1 MKIFVAL
8 KEKFGVND
16 YIGCYSTEQKAA
28 LAEKGCKVLPKSIE
42 SEKLVDNEIFIAST
56 YAPEP
61 DMHGFAGVYYSL
73 DDAIEA
79 AGKKGMVHS
88 HSVDLIFKAA

>member
-8 KEKFGVND
+8 KEKFGIND
-16 YIGCYSTEQKAA
+16 YIGCYPTETKAA
-28 LAEKGCKVLPKSIE
+28 LAEKGCKVLPE
-42 SEKLVDNEIFIAST
+42 SLETEKMVDNEIFIAST
-56 YAPEP
+56 YAPET
-61 DMHGFAGVYYSL
+61 DMHGFVGVYYSL

-79 AGKKGMVHS
+79 AGNKGLVHS